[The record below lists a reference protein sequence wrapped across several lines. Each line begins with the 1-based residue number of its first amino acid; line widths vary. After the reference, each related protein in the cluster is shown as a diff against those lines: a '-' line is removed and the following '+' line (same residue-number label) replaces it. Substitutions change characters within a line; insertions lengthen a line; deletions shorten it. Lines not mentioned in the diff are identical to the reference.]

1 MFDQLQRE
9 DVFEIS
15 DALESLHELGQNTHA
30 AFVAQRA
37 SERLDIRTKVEI
49 RPGNC
54 SARHLSVVHGV
65 TQDIS
70 NGGCMVLTAQPILAG
85 DIFWCVFEK
94 AHVNIQPVLA
104 RGMRC
109 RMVQEST
116 FECGFRFFEEI
127 DLAAATVDAH

>member
-1 MFDQLQRE
+1 VFDQLQSE

-37 SERLDIRTKVEI
+37 SERLDIRTKVAI
-49 RPGNC
+49 RSGNC
-54 SARHLSVVHGV
+54 SARHLSVIHGV

-70 NGGCMVLTAQPILAG
+70 NGGCMVLTTQPILAG
-85 DIFWCVFEK
+85 DIFWLVFDDS
-94 AHVNIQPVLA
+94 HVSVEPILG

-109 RMVQEST
+109 RMVQEGT

-127 DLAAATVDAH
+127 DLSAATVDRR